1 MRVLIQALHHI
12 PKLFLLRVSEVL
24 LLLHSSVH
32 HILNV
37 ALMGD
42 QLVLWV
48 VPEGVLAVL
57 ADDVQGRKHIDG
69 VIDSALDI
77 FELYILV

>member
-1 MRVLIQALHHI
+1 M
-12 PKLFLLRVSEVL
+12 SEVL